1 MVLKDNLYIIT
12 SEDIDNGLFNIRLK
26 EDCFIYAAHFPNFPI
41 TPGVCVIQ
49 IVKELAEILFN
60 QTLTLKSIKNA
71 KFLKVMQPNDTEYCV
86 NIKVKKQEDNSISF
100 QSVISDKDDNSY
112 AKLSLQT
119 SIEK

>member
-12 SEDIDNGLFNIRLK
+12 SEDTDNGLFNIRLK
-26 EDCFIYAAHFPNFPI
+26 EDCFIYAAHFPNLPI

>member
-12 SEDIDNGLFNIRLK
+12 SEDKDNGLFNIRLK

-86 NIKVKKQEDNSISF
+86 SIKVKKQEDNSISF
-100 QSVISDKDDNSY
+100 QGVISDKDDNSY
-112 AKLSLQT
+112 AKISLQT